1 MMKKVLVGL
10 ALAMLLAVGVAQVAM
25 AGTPPGPG
33 GSTNCIGFCVSQGF
47 NGTMPVDE
55 FARLHNPS
63 VGGGCGMTAG
73 NGTGYI
79 SDANPPQPQN

>member
-1 MMKKVLVGL
+1 MRTMAFASLAYENKKKKTRRERFLEEMDRVIPWQELT
-10 ALAMLLAVGVAQVAM
+10 Q
-25 AGTPPGPG
+25 
-33 GSTNCIGFCVSQGF
+33 IIKE
-47 NGTMPVDE
+47 PVDE